1 MPDRHQN
8 SIWLASCHQ
17 HWNPWH
23 NLTKPY
29 QQLAVLLRVLSGS
42 IITADFR
49 HNMIWISTPRLKFS
63 HGYCGSMGK
72 HYVRRSRCSF
82 KFLQLQKKQVP
93 MSLGLRRSTPASW
106 ACLLLLPSA
115 LWNLDPSDHSTHRPT
130 HTEPSGRRHWVEDVE
145 GTPTMVCFVIQVL
158 GLCINHYLPY

>member
-17 HWNPWH
+17 YWNPWH
-23 NLTKPY
+23 NLTEPY
-29 QQLAVLLRVLSGS
+29 QQLAVLLRVLSGPLS
-42 IITADFR
+42 QPIFST
-49 HNMIWISTPRLKFS
+49 IWFESPLP
-63 HGYCGSMGK
+63 GSSAQVSPWLYGK
-72 HYVRRSRCSF
+72 TLCKTLTV
-82 KFLQLQKKQVP
+82 LIQIPAVVKKQVP
-93 MSLGLRRSTPASW
+93 TSLGLRRSTPASW